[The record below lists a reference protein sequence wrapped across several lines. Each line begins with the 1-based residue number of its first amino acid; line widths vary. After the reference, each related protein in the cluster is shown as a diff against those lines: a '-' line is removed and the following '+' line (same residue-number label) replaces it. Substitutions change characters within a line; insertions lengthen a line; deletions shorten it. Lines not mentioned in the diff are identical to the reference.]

1 MNVIVRV
8 STAVNPTENEEKVRT
23 AITNIFPVELHIE
36 DFGILRLC
44 GEGDIESLRMLHRKF
59 REERILDAARHILKE
74 GISESSTQFQLNK
87 QAAFVNK
94 VNFPVGEESLGSIH
108 VEIEAAEQE
117 DLLKVIDWLA
127 PHTMDGKPVEEIEL

>member
-8 STAVNPTENEEKVRT
+8 STAVNPTENEEKVRI

-59 REERILDAARHILKE
+59 REERILDAARRIMMD
-74 GISESSTQFQLNK
+74 GVSESSTQFQLNK

-117 DLLKVIDWLA
+117 DLLKVIDWLS
-127 PHTMDGKPVEEIEL
+127 PHTVDGKPVEEIEL

>member
-8 STAVNPTENEEKVRT
+8 FTAVNPTENEEKVRT

-59 REERILDAARHILKE
+59 REERILDAARRIMMD
-74 GISESSTQFQLNK
+74 GVSESSTQFQLNK